1 MAGLPIS
8 QLEVGQE
15 YQFIKN
21 FFPGLDDSI
30 GYLEDGVWLDVPA
43 SQTKAKPAVEA
54 GEVCTVTEVNN
65 SANPRTS
72 EFTCT
77 WRRGSVF
84 WKLTTSSEILGA
96 VGGGRRKSRKSR
108 KSRKARKSR
117 KSRRN

>member
-8 QLEVGQE
+8 QLEVGE
-15 YQFIKN
+15 TYKFIKN
-21 FFPGLDDSI
+21 FLPGLDDSI
-30 GYLEDGVWLDVPA
+30 GYLENGVWVDAPA

-54 GEVCTVTEVNN
+54 GEVCTVTEVHN
-65 SANPRTS
+65 SANPRSS

-77 WRRGSVF
+77 WRRGGVL

-96 VGGGRRKSRKSR
+96 VGGGRRKNKKSR
-108 KSRKARKSR
+108 KSRKARKTR